1 MELVEK
7 LRIEEAITIKSD
19 KGLKIHYEAV
29 LNELLSD
36 LEIPS
41 IYFPHEETLMMLHM
55 IESEIIRRW
64 TQSIK

>member
-1 MELVEK
+1 MELAEK
-7 LRIEEAITIKSD
+7 LRIEEAITIQSD
-19 KGLKIHYEAV
+19 KQLKIHYEAV

-41 IYFPHEETLMMLHM
+41 IYFAYDETLMILHM

-64 TQSIK
+64 MQSIK

>member
-41 IYFPHEETLMMLHM
+41 IYFPYEETLMILHM
-55 IESEIIRRW
+55 IESEMIRRW
-64 TQSIK
+64 MQSIK

>member
-7 LRIEEAITIKSD
+7 LRIEEAITIQSD

-41 IYFPHEETLMMLHM
+41 IYFPYEARH
-55 IESEIIRRW
+55 SV
-64 TQSIK
+64 